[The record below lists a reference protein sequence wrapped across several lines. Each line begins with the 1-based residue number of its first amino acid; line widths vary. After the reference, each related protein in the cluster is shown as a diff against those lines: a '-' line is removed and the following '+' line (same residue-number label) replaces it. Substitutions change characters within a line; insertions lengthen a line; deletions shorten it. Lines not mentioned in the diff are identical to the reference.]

1 MSRLVVSMLVICAG
15 ISPAPAAASSCQ
27 AFAGIHSLPGS
38 PALRILPVALEE
50 SRATFTYISHSTYR
64 IESPAGVRA
73 VTDYAGYYGDGPA
86 PDVATMN
93 FAHSSHWTPSP
104 DPDIG
109 HVLRGWD
116 NKVSGAEG
124 GAEHYLEI
132 SDMVIRNVSTDIRSS
147 EDGYAIENGNSI
159 FIFEIG
165 DLCIGHL
172 GHLHH
177 EPTEEQ
183 YALVGRL
190 DVVMAP
196 VDGGM
201 TLSLPAMIRVLK
213 RFRASIVL
221 PMHWF
226 GDINLQYFLQG
237 MSDEFAISEFP
248 SASLTVSAADLPSRP
263 TVMVPRR
270 F

>member
-1 MSRLVVSMLVICAG
+1 MSRLVVSMLTICAG
-15 ISPAPAAASSCQ
+15 LLFSPASAVASPCQ
-27 AFAGIHSLPGS
+27 AFAGFHNLPGS
-38 PALRILPVALEE
+38 PGLNIVPVTLED
-50 SRATFTYISHSTYR
+50 SQATFTYITHSTYR
-64 IESPAGVRA
+64 IDSPAGVRV
-73 VTDYAGYYGDGPA
+73 VTDYAGYFGDGRA

-93 FAHSSHWTPSP
+93 FAHSSHWTPAP
-104 DPDIG
+104 DPEIG
-109 HVLRGWD
+109 HVLPGWD
-116 NKVSGAEG
+116 TAEG

-132 SDMVIRNVSTDIRSS
+132 GDMVIRNVSTDIRSS
-147 EDGYAIENGNSI
+147 EDGFAIENGNSI
-159 FIFEIG
+159 FVFEIG

-177 EPTEEQ
+177 EPTEEH
-183 YALVGRL
+183 YALIGRL

-201 TLSLPAMIRVLK
+201 TLSLPAMIRTLK

-226 GDINLQYFLQG
+226 GDFNLQAFLQG

-248 SASLTVSAADLPSRP
+248 SASLTVSAANLPSRP
-263 TVMVPRR
+263 TVMVPPRY
-270 F
+270 